1 MNAGDQRYIG
11 ERPNVNQINEYDN
24 RDSYFKGTAVYVNEV
39 PLKYN
44 MEYLENKKKSRP
56 VYNYSALTTNVV
68 MNYVVYKSG
77 ENWQNLL
84 NKVFNDHVKV
94 ENSVYFQKNNNDR
107 SLGSLNYHF
116 YATRYD
122 YLRIAKAMLDDW
134 NNDTCVGKYLKT
146 VYERK
151 INKGSKDFKPKYVA
165 KYSKKYG
172 GQFHF
177 NIVGLEK
184 RAILGMDGY
193 GGQQILIDFDKQRII
208 VLHSVDRHYNWSKIV
223 YKKLKQK

>member
-1 MNAGDQRYIG
+1 
-11 ERPNVNQINEYDN
+11 
-24 RDSYFKGTAVYVNEV
+24 
-39 PLKYN
+39 
-44 MEYLENKKKSRP
+44 
-56 VYNYSALTTNVV
+56 
-68 MNYVVYKSG
+68 
-77 ENWQNLL
+77 
-84 NKVFNDHVKV
+84 
-94 ENSVYFQKNNNDR
+94 
-107 SLGSLNYHF
+107 
-116 YATRYD
+116 
-122 YLRIAKAMLDDW
+122 MLDDW